1 MSEGREM
8 KRAMI
13 AGYGMAALLGAS
25 SHRIAD
31 DVQVVAP
38 TEPPKVDKYGTR
50 QLRRAAEKRARKMA
64 KRATR
69 SRP

>member
-1 MSEGREM
+1 M

-13 AGYGMAALLGAS
+13 AGYGMAALFGAAV
-25 SHRIAD
+25 HRIAD
-31 DVQVVAP
+31 VEVAP
-38 TEPPKVDKYGTR
+38 IESPNVDKYDTR

-64 KRATR
+64 KRTTR